1 MQKNEQ
7 SLLLQPFRVCFPE
20 NYAFNRAN
28 KQKMTKQTMHI
39 SSEGIGEGHPDKV
52 ADYISDSILD
62 ACLAQDPQAH
72 VACETLVKSNH
83 VVVAGEITTSAVF
96 DTNAVIRQAIREIG
110 YTYPEMLFN
119 ADTVFITNLLTK
131 QSGEINGAVVKE
143 KEEASEVGAGDQGFF
158 FGYACNETEQL
169 MPASYLLAQ
178 KIAQKLATERK
189 EGSVDWLRPDSKML
203 VTMRYEGLEPIEIEN
218 IVIATQH
225 AESVSQKEIE
235 TFCREHVIPSVIPSK
250 WLTANTKYF
259 INSSGQFTYGGPEA
273 DTGLTGRKII
283 ADTYGGWAHHGGGAF
298 SGKDPSKVD
307 RSGAYFCRWVAKNIV
322 AAQLADRVEVRLAY
336 TIGGTHPIHYD
347 LTTYG
352 TEHCDLDCLNK
363 AVTEVFDGR
372 VAAIIEQINLRRP
385 IYRQSTQ
392 FGHFTKP
399 NLPWEQTNRVEE
411 LKKRC
416 G

>member
-1 MQKNEQ
+1 ME
-7 SLLLQPFRVCFPE
+7 
-20 NYAFNRAN
+20 
-28 KQKMTKQTMHI
+28 KQEMHI

-62 ACLAQDPQAH
+62 ACLEQDPQAH
-72 VACETLVKSNH
+72 VACETLVKSNC

-96 DTNAVIRQAIREIG
+96 DTDAVIRQAIREIG
-110 YTYPEMLFN
+110 YTYPEMLFE
-119 ADTVFITNLLTK
+119 AGKVFITNLLTG
-131 QSGEINGAVVKE
+131 QSGEINGAVVKVDR
-143 KEEASEVGAGDQGFF
+143 EAAEVGAGDQGFF

-178 KIAQKLATERK
+178 KIAQKLAQERK
-189 EGSVDWLRPDSKML
+189 ERHVDWLRPDSKML
-203 VTMRYEGLEPIEIEN
+203 VTMRYEGLKPIEIEN

-225 AESVSQKEIE
+225 AESVSQKEIAA
-235 TFCREHVIPSVIPSK
+235 FCRECVIPSVVPPE
-250 WLTANTKYF
+250 WLTANTKYY

-352 TEHCDLDCLNK
+352 TEHCDLDRLHE
-363 AVTEVFDGR
+363 AVMEVFDGR
-372 VAAIIEQINLRRP
+372 VAAIIEQMDLRRP

-411 LKKRC
+411 LKRRC
-416 G
+416 A